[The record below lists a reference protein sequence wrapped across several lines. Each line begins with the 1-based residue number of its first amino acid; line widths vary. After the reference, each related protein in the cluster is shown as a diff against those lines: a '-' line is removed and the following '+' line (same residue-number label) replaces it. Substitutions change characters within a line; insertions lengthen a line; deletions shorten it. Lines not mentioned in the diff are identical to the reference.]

1 MWSYTAFWLKKFSP
15 TEKDLCMKIQIPF
28 NPWKVVFESQFRR
41 DYQSN
46 SGNLRAIAAF
56 WVVVFHSAIILSN
69 GSKDNWPKSNN
80 WITSIIF
87 EGWLGVSL
95 FIVLSGYQLGCA
107 VIDQRIRWSYFIFA
121 RFLRIYPLYLIVLIL
136 SYLES
141 LPPVRQI
148 LFDIFLIP
156 RTPSQSCCLT
166 GLSATVWTVRV
177 EFVLYLILPL
187 LIFLIKKYSYYFVIC
202 VFGIN
207 LFVGSFFDSM
217 DYFYWQVPGRL
228 NEFLFG
234 VALSKFLQNK
244 IMSGKVLRILLF
256 LGIAVVALLAK
267 IINLN
272 GGELLVD
279 RHWGVVNLFSCIGF
293 TLILLGSM
301 SKSEKA
307 KATYINRTGKYLA
320 ELSYGVYLY
329 HFAII
334 LFLVNHQPID
344 FFFGKNAISGA
355 AVGAFIIYPITL
367 ALSFLT
373 HPIEKYF
380 MRLRPTYWTRK

>member
-1 MWSYTAFWLKKFSP
+1 
-15 TEKDLCMKIQIPF
+15 
-28 NPWKVVFESQFRR
+28 
-41 DYQSN
+41 
-46 SGNLRAIAAF
+46 
-56 WVVVFHSAIILSN
+56 
-69 GSKDNWPKSNN
+69 
-80 WITSIIF
+80 
-87 EGWLGVSL
+87 
-95 FIVLSGYQLGCA
+95 
-107 VIDQRIRWSYFIFA
+107 
-121 RFLRIYPLYLIVLIL
+121 
-136 SYLES
+136 
-141 LPPVRQI
+141 
-148 LFDIFLIP
+148 
-156 RTPSQSCCLT
+156 
-166 GLSATVWTVRV
+166 
-177 EFVLYLILPL
+177 
-187 LIFLIKKYSYYFVIC
+187 
-202 VFGIN
+202 
-207 LFVGSFFDSM
+207 M

-244 IMSGKVLRILLF
+244 IMSGKVLRILFF
-256 LGIAVVALLAK
+256 LGIAVIALLAK

-301 SKSEKA
+301 SKSETA

-344 FFFGKNAISGA
+344 FFLGKNAISGA

>member
-1 MWSYTAFWLKKFSP
+1 
-15 TEKDLCMKIQIPF
+15 MKIQIPF
-28 NPWKVVFESQFRR
+28 NPWKAVFESQFRR

-95 FIVLSGYQLGCA
+95 FIILSGYQLGCA
-107 VIDQRIRWSYFIFA
+107 VINQKIRWSYFIFA
-121 RFLRIYPLYLIVLIL
+121 RFLRIYPLYVIVVIL

-141 LPPVRQI
+141 LPSARQI
-148 LFDIFLIP
+148 LLDVFLIP
-156 RTPSQSCCLT
+156 RTPSQSCCVT
-166 GLSATVWTVRV
+166 GLTATAWTVRV
-177 EFVLYLILPL
+177 EFVLYLILPV
-187 LIFLIKKYSYYFVIC
+187 LIFLIKKFSYYFVVC
-202 VFGIN
+202 VIGIN
-207 LFVGSFFDSM
+207 LLVGSFFNSM

-234 VALSKFLQNK
+234 VALSKYLHNRT
-244 IMSGKVLRILLF
+244 ISGKVLRILLF
-256 LGIAVVALLAK
+256 LGIAVVVVLAK
-267 IINLN
+267 TINLS

-279 RHWGVVNLFSCIGF
+279 PHWGVVNLFSCIGF
-293 TLILLGSM
+293 TLILLGTM
-301 SKSEKA
+301 PKSERVKP
-307 KATYINRTGKYLA
+307 TYINRTGKYLA

-344 FFFGKNAISGA
+344 FSLGKNAISGA
-355 AVGAFIIYPITL
+355 AVGVFIIYPLSL
-367 ALSFLT
+367 ALSFFT
-373 HPIEKYF
+373 HPIEKHF
-380 MRLRPTYWTRK
+380 MRLRPIYWTRKKP